1 MTRAKLL
8 QLCGLAGFV
17 SGVLLILL
25 DIAFFAAFGDQPERV
40 AAATGLWLILL
51 ILSIL
56 GAYLG
61 LLALVGLYVRQA
73 EESGRLGLTGF
84 LLGSLGAVMN
94 SGYLWA
100 GMFIVP
106 ALTSAAPGFLDQ
118 VAAGPP
124 EAPGIVAAGFI
135 GTFVLLTLGWI
146 VFGVASL
153 QANVLPKAAIW
164 LTMLGV
170 FLSLVFRF
178 TGVPL
183 GSVLF
188 GLGLVWLGWWLWRE
202 KMSGYKASVL

>member
-1 MTRAKLL
+1 MTRTRLF

-25 DIAFFAAFGDQPERV
+25 DIAFFATFGDQPERV
-40 AAATGLWLILL
+40 AAATSLWLILL
-51 ILSIL
+51 ILSIF
-56 GAYLG
+56 GAYLE

-84 LLGSLGAVMN
+84 LFSSLGAVMN

-100 GMFIVP
+100 GAFIVP

-118 VAAGPP
+118 VEAGPP
-124 EAPGIVAAGFI
+124 EAPGIVVAGFI
-135 GTFVLLTLGWI
+135 GTFVLLTLGWT

-153 QANVLPKAAIW
+153 QANVLPRVAIW

-188 GLGLVWLGWWLWRE
+188 GLGLVWLG
-202 KMSGYKASVL
+202 